1 MTPKHCRRCDRSVG
15 PSAATVPLCWG
26 AAQCDAGRM
35 AALEAALRAVLPYV
49 HPDVPIVEDIARA
62 FRLVS

>member
-1 MTPKHCRRCDRSVG
+1 MTPKHCRRCDRPVG
-15 PSAATVPLCWG
+15 PSAACVPLCWG

-49 HPDVPIVEDIARA
+49 HPDDGNAEDVARA